1 MVAGSEETN
10 AEDRQVE
17 KVADGG
23 LDINAI
29 PKEKTCNV
37 TKFERYSFSSQDSLI
52 FLEEMQKSREINSL
66 IVEKSRGSANVETHL
81 KSGEVEKS
89 QTVDQLKCSNGEANR
104 VIWQLGWTA
113 GRR

>member
-1 MVAGSEETN
+1 MNFNLNSERKVSVYLVVVVAGSEETN

-37 TKFERYSFSSQDSLI
+37 TKFERDSFSSQDSLI
-52 FLEEMQKSREINSL
+52 SKRCKRKQSRE
-66 IVEKSRGSANVETHL
+66 
-81 KSGEVEKS
+81 
-89 QTVDQLKCSNGEANR
+89 D
-104 VIWQLGWTA
+104 
-113 GRR
+113 